1 MSTQPTEYSPRALRA
16 KELFESGYNCCQSVL
31 IAFED
36 LTGLDRATS
45 AKVASSF
52 GGGIGRLREVCGTF
66 SGLCMALG
74 MINGYEDPKDSTGKA
89 EQYKKIQALA
99 QTFKEGNG
107 SIICRELLGLQEQKS
122 DPTPAARTSEYYRKR
137 PCAELCAYATQIL
150 EDALAQGAN

>member
-66 SGLCMALG
+66 SGLW
-74 MINGYEDPKDSTGKA
+74 